1 MTARLSVVIPAHDE
15 ARIIAPMLDRIIAGD
30 PGGVIELIVVANG
43 CTDDTARVA
52 ASVDPR
58 VIVVEVAQPS
68 KIAALNAGDRR
79 ASVLPRAYVDADVAI
94 DADALLALADTLG
107 GETALVAAPTFRVDT
122 RASNWLVRQHY
133 RIWELSE
140 YRTTG
145 HIGSGVYAVSAAG
158 RARWTE
164 FPDVIADD
172 RFVQQRFAL
181 DERRTLS
188 DHSFSVR
195 APRTFA
201 AQLRRTI
208 RIDAGNR
215 QLSTS
220 MQVVGTEPASSRYR
234 QLVRRVAGHPSLWP
248 ALAVYAYGYAAPRL
262 ASRWQQLVGR
272 PIAWNRD
279 ETVRA

>member
-1 MTARLSVVIPAHDE
+1 M
-15 ARIIAPMLDRIIAGD
+15 
-30 PGGVIELIVVANG
+30 
-43 CTDDTARVA
+43 
-52 ASVDPR
+52 
-58 VIVVEVAQPS
+58 
-68 KIAALNAGDRR
+68 
-79 ASVLPRAYVDADVAI
+79 PRAYVDADVTI
-94 DADALLALADTLG
+94 DADAILALAHVLEGQD
-107 GETALVAAPTFRVDT
+107 ALVAAPRFRVDT
-122 RASNWLVRQHY
+122 RDSKWLVRQHY

-181 DERRTLS
+181 DERRTLP

-215 QLSTS
+215 QLPAS
-220 MQVVGTEPASSRYR
+220 MQVVAPVPASSRFG
-234 QLVRRVAGHPSLWP
+234 LVLRRVAVRPSLWP
-248 ALAVYAYGYAAPRL
+248 ALAVYAYGYAAPRV
-262 ASRWQQLVGR
+262 ASRWQQWVGR
-272 PIAWNRD
+272 TIAWNRD